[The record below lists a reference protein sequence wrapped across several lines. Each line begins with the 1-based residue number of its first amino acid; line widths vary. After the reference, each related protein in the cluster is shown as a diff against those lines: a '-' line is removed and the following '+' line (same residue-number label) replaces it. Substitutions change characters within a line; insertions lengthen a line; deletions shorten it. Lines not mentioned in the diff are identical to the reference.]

1 MATDIGVRAAS
12 LGARL
17 RQARELHR
25 ITQGNAAAHL
35 NLARTTLV
43 AIEAGKRGVSNQEL
57 RLFAEL
63 YKVPESE
70 LLNDDGP
77 AIELS
82 VDFRSSVDTAK
93 STDEVTVAALLNRL
107 ANSTL
112 QIESL
117 LKQAPPA
124 MDLPTVTVSKTGSIE
139 RQAED
144 AAQGLRSRLGIGL
157 GPIQNLSAL
166 LEFEMG
172 VRVYERGLPSK
183 IAGAVAF
190 DERGGAFV
198 LLNSKHPLYRRRV
211 TGGHEVGH
219 LLTRHKGM
227 VVHFE
232 GDAPPGRE
240 ERFCDLFGI
249 AFLAPA
255 AAVRR
260 KAKELKELFGSFSVK
275 QLLMLAVFFGIS
287 IEAMTRRLEALDML
301 PPGTYDSMRSKK
313 IGLEHRQ
320 VVSDEMSVSEEG
332 QPFTPRSLLL
342 AGLAYERDLLS
353 EQQIASML
361 ELNLIDVR
369 KALQEREGSSEE
381 VVLDLAE

>member
-249 AFLAPA
+249 APAPGSA
-255 AAVRR
+255 TASRR
-260 KAKELKELFGSFSVK
+260 S
-275 QLLMLAVFFGIS
+275 
-287 IEAMTRRLEALDML
+287 RRS
-301 PPGTYDSMRSKK
+301 PPGAGPCGPWRPNTSAP
-313 IGLEHRQ
+313 GLGRCR
-320 VVSDEMSVSEEG
+320 
-332 QPFTPRSLLL
+332 P
-342 AGLAYERDLLS
+342 AGLAG
-353 EQQIASML
+353 AG
-361 ELNLIDVR
+361 
-369 KALQEREGSSEE
+369 LQCCSCAPQTSPQLG
-381 VVLDLAE
+381 